1 MFSFKASNAFFA
13 VWASFSKNVPLTELK
28 FSSRKSFISEGN
40 SFPSLFKILYC
51 TDISPVDLSIVVI
64 LYISAITPPL

>member
-13 VWASFSKNVPLTELK
+13 IWASFSKNVALTDLK
-28 FSSRKSFISEGN
+28 FLSRKSCISEGS

-51 TDISPVDLSIVVI
+51 TDVSFVSLSIVVI